1 MANVRLFLVLF
12 VITLFIPL
20 HSCSD
25 SDGNQPETVFR
36 QLPEIREI
44 RPQRPVKIK
53 LKRNVSGSY
62 SWELRGDNA
71 GAIIEID
78 KKMRESI
85 EK

>member
-36 QLPEIREI
+36 ELPEIKEI

-53 LKRNVSGSY
+53 LKRNATGSY
-62 SWELRGDNA
+62 SWELSGDNA

>member
-1 MANVRLFLVLF
+1 MAKVRLFLVAF
-12 VITLFIPL
+12 VIVILIPL
-20 HSCSD
+20 HSCSN

-36 QLPEIREI
+36 QLPEIKEI
-44 RPQRPVKIK
+44 KPQRPVKIK

-62 SWELRGDNA
+62 SWELSGDNA

-78 KKMRESI
+78 KKLRKSI

>member
-53 LKRNVSGSY
+53 LKRNATGSY

-78 KKMRESI
+78 KKLRKSI